1 MSNKPRE
8 VTLKSRVKD
17 KSAGMILKS
26 KPINNQ
32 TKRIKTVKRIHQS
45 HTIHKNPGEMI
56 LTLNEESPAIEKKP
70 KRGYIITSVTS

>member
-26 KPINNQ
+26 KLINNQ
-32 TKRIKTVKRIHQS
+32 TKRIKTVERIHQS
-45 HTIHKNPGEMI
+45 HTIHKTPGEMI